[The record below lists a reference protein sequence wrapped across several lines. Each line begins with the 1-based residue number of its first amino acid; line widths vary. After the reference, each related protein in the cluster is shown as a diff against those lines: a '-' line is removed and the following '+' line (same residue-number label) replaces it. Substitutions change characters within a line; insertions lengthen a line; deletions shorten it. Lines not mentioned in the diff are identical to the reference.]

1 MPSSSTGGR
10 RGPPADPTADR
21 GVDPCTV
28 PTPRYIRGM
37 DAGFLRRL
45 MTAPTGRGTD
55 TDGGMRDHVLAA
67 LLAAA
72 AASGGR
78 LTQARVLAL
87 RVGEVSRV
95 LVGLP
100 FSAKVSELVRE
111 LARRTGLS
119 DEDPVVCS
127 RKRGADGLRRPVSRV
142 QAYRIVRGRT
152 GSGWS
157 GTVRRL
163 VAGPTASAAV
173 APRPPARA
181 PVRSATAPVPAPRS
195 VRDMLG
201 LWSSPPAPHPRR

>member
-10 RGPPADPTADR
+10 RGPHADPTADR

-163 VAGPTASAAV
+163 VAGGGGRV
-173 APRPPARA
+173 
-181 PVRSATAPVPAPRS
+181 VAPVPVSGAPVAAVPLPGPRS